1 MSRPRLLIVW
11 HSQGSKTA
19 RMAEAVCRGAA
30 AEGEVEVRM
39 LRAADA
45 GADDLRWADG
55 IVLGT
60 PENFGY
66 MSGALKDF
74 FDRTFYEVEG
84 TLRPL
89 PYALFVGAG
98 NDGTGAVTSVERIA
112 RGYRFRRVAEP
123 LIVRGALGEDD
134 LARCET
140 LGRTIAAGLAL
151 GIW

>member
-1 MSRPRLLIVW
+1 MSRPHLLIVW

-19 RMAEAVCRGAA
+19 RMAEAIRRGAEA
-30 AEGEVEVRM
+30 DGEVEVRTV
-39 LRAADA
+39 RASDA

-55 IVLGT
+55 VLFGT

-66 MSGALKDF
+66 MAGALKDF

-84 TLRPL
+84 RLRPL

-98 NDGTGAVTSVERIA
+98 NDGTGAVSSVERIA

-123 LIVRGALGEDD
+123 LIVRGALTDEE
-134 LARCET
+134 LARCEE
-140 LGRTIAAGLAL
+140 LGRTLAAGLAL